1 MQVLIRR
8 SQYEG
13 FWGTIY
19 YVLDARIDP
28 SPAEIGLITRHGVGE
43 IIVFDSEQRKQ
54 RLEKAQEHAEA
65 LNAQPI
71 LPKGKTTEDI
81 FLSTLGT
88 IGSTLFGLG
97 GATYN
102 LIAASL
108 DVRVTFDDLI
118 GGAHLESEYST
129 EILDAENIIRHSVEA
144 LQGHLA
150 NLQTFDGRDEFY
162 ETE

>member
-1 MQVLIRR
+1 VQVLIRR
-8 SQYEG
+8 SQYES

-28 SPAEIGLITRHGVGE
+28 SPAEADLIATHSVGE

-54 RLEKAQEHAEA
+54 RLEKAQAHAEA
-65 LNAQPI
+65 LSEQPI
-71 LPKGKTTEDI
+71 LPKGNTTEDI
-81 FLSTLGT
+81 FLSTLST

-118 GGAHLESEYST
+118 SGAHLESEHST
-129 EILDAENIIRHSVEA
+129 EILDAENIIRHSIEA
-144 LQGHLA
+144 LQAHLA
-150 NLQTFDGRDEFY
+150 NLHTFDGRDEFY